1 MRRFCSSRYFSF
13 AFGKGSG
20 TNPLG
25 LSGTKKLHM
34 ENDRDFLFEDYDRPT
49 YERYNGTY
57 AQDVAGFS
65 DQDIDDAFDGEPEA
79 YWNID

>member
-1 MRRFCSSRYFSF
+1 M
-13 AFGKGSG
+13 
-20 TNPLG
+20 
-25 LSGTKKLHM
+25 M
-34 ENDRDFLFEDYDRPT
+34 ESVFFTDDFQEDYDFDEFNDGPT

-57 AQDVAGFS
+57 AQDVAGLS

>member
-1 MRRFCSSRYFSF
+1 M
-13 AFGKGSG
+13 
-20 TNPLG
+20 
-25 LSGTKKLHM
+25 HM